1 MGFDNSG
8 KVQTVLGPVDPEELG
23 VTLAGDSVFI
33 DLSNFRGPP
42 TEASAREI
50 YFAPTSL
57 ETQSAQRYYGI
68 RNAQQLRLGDVN
80 EAIEEVMLFK
90 QWGGETIVD
99 NGSIGLG
106 RDPVAL
112 ARVSRATGVKIVMG
126 GSYYAIRSHPPEVA
140 GMDED
145 ALAEKIA
152 NEVTEGVAETGIKPG
167 ALGETGLTT
176 PISEVEVKVLRATGR
191 ASMATGVP
199 IVIHPAEE
207 NEGPLHHIEVLG
219 KLGVDLSNV
228 IMCHVST
235 RTDDVVTEVARA
247 GCFLRFEGFTDGGR
261 AGSSYTATYSGTAVG
276 NENPQQALARGSE
289 GAEANLRRILGI
301 FEQGY
306 GDQVL
311 ICTDMNVRFR
321 LQKYGGHGYQFL
333 LENVMPRLRHIGF
346 GEDDISALFV
356 GNPARAFTFA
366 APKPR

>member
-1 MGFDNSG
+1 MGFDIRG
-8 KVQTVLGPVDPEELG
+8 KVQTVLGPVNPEDLG

-50 YFAPTSL
+50 YFAPTST
-57 ETQSAQRYYGI
+57 ETQSAQRFYGI
-68 RNAQQLRLGDVN
+68 RNAQQLRLGDVG

-90 QWGGETIVD
+90 QWGGETIID

-112 ARVSRATGVKIVMG
+112 ARVSRATGVQIIMG
-126 GSYYAIRSHPPEVA
+126 GSYYAIRSHPPEVT

-145 ALAEKIA
+145 ELAEKITK
-152 NEVTEGVAETGIKPG
+152 EVTDGVAGTGIKPG

-176 PISEVEVKVLRATGR
+176 PISEIEEKVLRATGR

-207 NEGPLHHIEVLG
+207 NEGPLHHIELLG
-219 KLGVDLSNV
+219 NLGVDLSNV
-228 IMCHVST
+228 VMCHVST
-235 RTDDVVTEVARA
+235 RTDDVVAEVARA
-247 GCFLRFEGFTDGGR
+247 GCFLRFEGFTDAGR
-261 AGSSYTATYSGTAVG
+261 AGSAYTLTYSGTAVG
-276 NENPQQALARGSE
+276 NENPDQTLARGSE
-289 GAEANLRRILGI
+289 GAEANLRRILGL
-301 FEQGY
+301 FADGF

-311 ICTDMNVRFR
+311 ICTDMNVRYR

-333 LENVMPRLRHIGF
+333 LENVLPRLGHLGF
-346 GEDDISALFV
+346 SEEDIRALFV

-366 APKPR
+366 APN